1 MTIGADADAAARLL
15 SACETADAHDTR
27 VRERDSPLREVP
39 RVLDPRLA
47 EPELTPLDDGSIRMT
62 APKATGRYVAAID
75 LGYEYA
81 CGTGTVIAGLGIDV
95 E

>member
-1 MTIGADADAAARLL
+1 
-15 SACETADAHDTR
+15 
-27 VRERDSPLREVP
+27 
-39 RVLDPRLA
+39 
-47 EPELTPLDDGSIRMT
+47 MT